1 MQLVTNLRA
10 FGRAAAVIVVVIA
23 AVSGVTFAALQS
35 QQAKLTGNTI
45 ETATANLQHSTDGS
59 TFGASQ
65 AGFDFNNLVP
75 GGQPVP
81 QYGQNIYLK
90 NGGGT
95 PLQLKLAITTTP
107 SNPSNAD
114 LSKVNLLL
122 TLRDNPT
129 PQVIS
134 LQSLVTANASGG
146 VTITGPT
153 SLAAGNTVQYSLQI
167 AMTNDAFSGS
177 SASLGNIDLAFS
189 GLVLSN

>member
-10 FGRAAAVIVVVIA
+10 FGRAVVVIIVVIA

-45 ETATANLQHSTDGS
+45 ETATANLQLSTDGS

-65 AGFDFNNLVP
+65 TGFDFNNLVP

-81 QYGQNIYLK
+81 QFGQNIYLK
-90 NGGGT
+90 NSGGT

-107 SNPSNAD
+107 SNPSNVD

-129 PQVIS
+129 PQIFS
-134 LQSLVTANASGG
+134 LQSLITASASGG
-146 VTITGPT
+146 AIITAPAT
-153 SLAAGNTVQYSLQI
+153 LAAGSTAQYSLQI
-167 AMTNDAFSGS
+167 AMAGDAFSGS

-189 GLVLSN
+189 GLAQSN